1 MENTLLLIKPSA
13 VQRGLIGEIIHRIER
28 KGLKIVGLK
37 MIQLTD
43 EILDE
48 HYAHLRQKSFFE
60 KVKSSMKATPVIA
73 MCIEGMDSVAVVRS
87 MTGATNG
94 RIAAPGTLRGD
105 LCVSISENVVHTSE
119 SSEAAAVELNRFFS
133 PEEIFSY
140 PSSTHAFTY
149 SSDEF

>member
-13 VQRGLIGEIIHRIER
+13 VQRGLIGEITHRIEK

-43 EILDE
+43 ELLDE
-48 HYAHLRQKSFFE
+48 HYAHLRQKSFYD
-60 KVKSSMKATPVIA
+60 KVKSSMKATPIVA
-73 MCIEGMDSVAVVRS
+73 MCIEGMDSVAVVRA

-94 RIAAPGTLRGD
+94 RLAAPGTFRGD
-105 LCVSISENVVHTSE
+105 LCVSVSENIVHTSE
-119 SSEAAAVELNRFFS
+119 SSEAALIELARFFR

-149 SSDEF
+149 SSDEY